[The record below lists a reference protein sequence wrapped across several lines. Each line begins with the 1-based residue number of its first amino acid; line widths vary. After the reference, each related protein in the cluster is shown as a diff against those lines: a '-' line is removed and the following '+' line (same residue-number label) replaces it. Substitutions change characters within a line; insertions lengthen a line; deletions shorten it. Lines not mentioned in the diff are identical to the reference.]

1 MLTLTVVSNMHQG
14 MNNTSNKRRRDSSPT
29 SLINIY
35 HLPDTILADN
45 VATYLPKPSRAIFA
59 VAMSAPLS
67 SWANA
72 INHSSISITSTA
84 ILAASPSKNERQL
97 QEYGV
102 HGENGDMWAILDFE
116 DIEKSLA
123 SKLSDDDLSAI
134 LICTNAVNRLRRL
147 KLTGLVNITGR
158 GLSPLSGSVV
168 LQQIDLSLLKLREK
182 PSTPHIALI
191 FEDQVFPIL
200 HSIIGKE
207 GNSLKHLLF
216 PMKWIGS
223 HVRSNQLVQLQRDF
237 NHLLMSRPFNCA
249 ECDNH
254 ESCVESEGGD
264 MFSMYGQPN
273 TCYSCLENICDSG
286 DNDRTIPILVA
297 CQQCD
302 KYHCE
307 RCVPNDECDDCNDY
321 FCKACV
327 TSTKCDDCNGNFCEG
342 CCNTCDCCNKSQ
354 CSGCEDDDD
363 AGNSTILVCN
373 SCSKS
378 NCKTCGDST
387 NHVRPCSKCDNDYCF
402 DCLLKDYRSSLH
414 NDIAHDCSGCSR
426 KIVSEMLKENNRLK
440 ERVDH
445 LESLM
450 ET

>member
-158 GLSPLSGSVV
+158 GLSPLHGSVV
-168 LQQIDLSLLKLREK
+168 LQ
-182 PSTPHIALI
+182 
-191 FEDQVFPIL
+191 
-200 HSIIGKE
+200 
-207 GNSLKHLLF
+207 
-216 PMKWIGS
+216 
-223 HVRSNQLVQLQRDF
+223 
-237 NHLLMSRPFNCA
+237 
-249 ECDNH
+249 
-254 ESCVESEGGD
+254 
-264 MFSMYGQPN
+264 
-273 TCYSCLENICDSG
+273 
-286 DNDRTIPILVA
+286 
-297 CQQCD
+297 
-302 KYHCE
+302 
-307 RCVPNDECDDCNDY
+307 
-321 FCKACV
+321 
-327 TSTKCDDCNGNFCEG
+327 
-342 CCNTCDCCNKSQ
+342 
-354 CSGCEDDDD
+354 
-363 AGNSTILVCN
+363 
-373 SCSKS
+373 
-378 NCKTCGDST
+378 
-387 NHVRPCSKCDNDYCF
+387 
-402 DCLLKDYRSSLH
+402 
-414 NDIAHDCSGCSR
+414 
-426 KIVSEMLKENNRLK
+426 
-440 ERVDH
+440 
-445 LESLM
+445 
-450 ET
+450 